1 MRCMF
6 RFIKSLWWFISKNW
20 YRYVSIVFV
29 GLFLTV
35 LNLIPGLLV
44 KFLTSALDN
53 KPIIDSNV
61 MQHLPSFLV
70 NAANSISNGQ
80 ITINFLMLWVVVPYF
95 ITIVALY
102 VITTTKKVLQNRLK
116 IHLYYALQVR
126 YMENILVQDATFFE
140 RFQSGDLLTRALGD
154 VKSVNFS
161 GGNRLLNIFLEFMT
175 VVVTLVAMMMI
186 HWQLA
191 LLCFIPLSCIFVA
204 NLLLKAKVKRNW
216 KQVRLKSSL
225 MGNVVLES
233 ITNVRTIRAFSKEE
247 ENYQKN
253 LRYSQD
259 TYDVEK
265 SNLKINVLFQP
276 MFQSIVA
283 VATIIA
289 YGLGGYYYI
298 MEKITVPELVQFT
311 MYLNL
316 FQAPLTNIGN
326 MINNFYQSL
335 ISADRLN
342 EIYNSK
348 SKVIDIDNQELN
360 NIRSIEFRD
369 FSFRYE
375 GDQDDVLKHIDLVI
389 HEGQTIGIVG
399 KTGSGKSTLVRQL
412 VRQLPIDTGKLFI
425 NGDEIEDFNQQ
436 LVRKHVGYVP
446 QEHVLFSRSVLK
458 NVLIG
463 DSTASQEEVNE
474 AVMLADFGKD
484 IEMLSEGYDTI
495 VGEYGV
501 TLSGGQKQR
510 LAIARAFLKNAD
522 VLIMDDSLSAVDGK
536 TESNIIHSLRTYRQH
551 KTNIIVAHRL
561 SAVMHADSI
570 IVMDQG
576 RIIERGTHEEL
587 MALKGWYYEQ
597 FIAQQMEEGEQN
609 E

>member
-1 MRCMF
+1 MF

-20 YRYVSIVFV
+20 YRYVSIVIV
-29 GLFLTV
+29 GLLLTV
-35 LNLIPGLLV
+35 LNLVPAWIV
-44 KFLTSALDN
+44 SQLTGAIEKKEL
-53 KPIIDSNV
+53 
-61 MQHLPSFLV
+61 
-70 NAANSISNGQ
+70 
-80 ITINFLMLWVVVPYF
+80 TINFLFLNILLPF
-95 ITIVALY
+95 LITIILIY
-102 VITTTKKVLQNRLK
+102 VVQTTKRVLQNRLK
-116 IHLYYALQVR
+116 VHLYYALQVR

-161 GGNRLLNIFLEFMT
+161 GGNRLLNIFLEAMT
-175 VVVTLVAMMMI
+175 VVVTLVAMI
-186 HWQLA
+186 LIRWDLA
-191 LLCFIPLSCIFVA
+191 LLCFIPLSLIFVS
-204 NLLLKAKVKRNW
+204 NILLKAKVKRNW
-216 KQVRLKSSL
+216 QLVREKSSL
-225 MGNVVLES
+225 MGNVILES

-253 LRYSQD
+253 LKYSQD

-265 SNLKINVLFQP
+265 ANLKINVIFQP

-289 YGLGGYYYI
+289 YGLGGYYCIKYSNDLVNPF
-298 MEKITVPELVQFT
+298 TVADLVLFT
-311 MYLNL
+311 LYLNQ
-316 FQAPLTNIGN
+316 FQGPLTNIGN

-342 EIYNSK
+342 EIYDAK
-348 SKVIDIDNQELN
+348 SRVIDKDDEELDE
-360 NIRSIEFRD
+360 IRSIEFRD

-375 GDQDDVLKHIDLVI
+375 GDNEDVLKHIDLTI
-389 HEGQTIGIVG
+389 TEGQTLGIVG

-412 VRQLPIDTGKLFI
+412 VRQLPIDNEKIFI
-425 NGDEIEDFNQQ
+425 NGEEIEEYNQQ
-436 LVRKHVGYVP
+436 EVRRHVGYVP
-446 QEHVLFSRSVLK
+446 QEHMLFSRSVLK

-463 DSTASQEEVNE
+463 DSNASLEEVNE
-474 AVMLADFGKD
+474 AVMLADFEKD
-484 IEMLSEGYDTI
+484 IEMLAEGFDTI

-536 TESNIIHSLRTYRQH
+536 TEANIIHSLKKYRSN

-561 SAVMHADSI
+561 SAVMHANQI
-570 IVMDQG
+570 IVMDEG
-576 RIIERGTHEEL
+576 SIVERGTHEEL

-597 FIAQQMEEGEQN
+597 FIAQQMEEGDDN
-609 E
+609 A